1 MTLENFKIYTF
12 SKAILWMMVLMSHP
26 KKCSS
31 TWSSIFTSFTLGVL
45 GTVSQ
50 KYSIWGHPFTSNCS
64 KDGNLKMHL
73 VEQNHFRLCK
83 LTSLNL
89 CNLEKT
95 ISYGSSPPSCL
106 TISSTDSHFSI
117 ISTLSCTNVLAI
129 EEVTRYIKFPQRR
142 TSIEWRFLKIWPNPD
157 RYVNKGRSSRNISV
171 NRGSVSTWYSLS
183 TSSNTSFTEL
193 HLLTWSSSR
202 LCNFGSTLEGI
213 TTKMSWHFLI
223 FRSLSLQNDS
233 SENWPCHIFILEPF
247 KINCSKWRNA
257 SWQPSKQD

>member
-12 SKAILWMMVLMSHP
+12 SKVVLRMMVLKSYP
-26 KKCSS
+26 KCSS
-31 TWSSIFTSFTLGVL
+31 TWSSIFTSFNLGVL
-45 GTVSQ
+45 ETFSQ
-50 KYSIWGHPFTSNCS
+50 KNSIWGHLITSNFS

-73 VEQNHFRLCK
+73 VVQNHFRLCK

-89 CNLEKT
+89 CNLEKR

-106 TISSTDSHFSI
+106 TISFTNSHFSI
-117 ISTLSCTNVLAI
+117 VSTLSCTNVLAI
-129 EEVTRYIKFPQRR
+129 EDVTRYIKFPQPC
-142 TSIEWRFLKIWPNPD
+142 TFTEWRFLKIWPNPD
-157 RYVNKGRSSRNISV
+157 RYVNKGRSSRNILV

-223 FRSLSLQNDS
+223 FKSLNLQNDS
-233 SENWPCHIFILEPF
+233 PENWSCHIFILEPF
-247 KINCSKWRNA
+247 KINCSKLRNA
-257 SWQPSKQD
+257 SWQPNKQD